1 MKLKEFN
8 EILGESAQFNIP
20 NHRDMITVEDFIQVR
35 HDQPTKVF
43 LPRLLMSMVALVFV
57 MVLSFYVYLFVTP
70 VTTLTI
76 DINPSLIVTLNT
88 FDRVVEVKGVD
99 SESEAFISGLKL
111 KNRTVGDFM
120 QIIYDEAV
128 IDQYSS
134 GEEGYWL
141 IGIYGENLDSEEN
154 LEQLIPNNDSLTTL
168 TILQHGFTSF
178 SLENITF
185 RSEVATGELDSAPE
199 NNTDWP
205 IDQGSDIGDLN
216 PAMDT
221 ITVSDSE
228 LYAIAENEGISQ
240 TKLVVAIDIFNRSD
254 DYTTESDFTELIS
267 MDIETLIQIYTSL
280 Q

>member
-1 MKLKEFN
+1 
-8 EILGESAQFNIP
+8 

-120 QIIYDEAV
+120 QIILDEAV

-154 LEQLIPNNDSLTTL
+154 LQQLIPNNDSLTTL

-185 RSEVATGELDSAPE
+185 KSEVATGELDSAPE